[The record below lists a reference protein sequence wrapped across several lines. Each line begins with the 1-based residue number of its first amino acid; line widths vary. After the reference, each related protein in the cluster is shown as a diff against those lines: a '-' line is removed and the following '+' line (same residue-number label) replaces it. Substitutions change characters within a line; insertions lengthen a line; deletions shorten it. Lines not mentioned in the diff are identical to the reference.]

1 MNTTDTIRAQSRKE
15 PEQLEREI
23 DRQREH
29 LTGII
34 DALEGRLSPGEM
46 INKAVQGS
54 KDGGREFAG
63 NLAQAVRDNPTA
75 ALLTAAGMAWLWT
88 SQRHPPAHHRGPGEL
103 RQGLA
108 DQADGAR
115 ETLGNARE
123 RLHEAGQTASD
134 KAHDA
139 ADTVR
144 RSAHRASDGFQ
155 HMLDDNPMAL
165 GAIGIA
171 VGALLGG
178 LLPPTQK
185 EDELLGA
192 TRDRMADRTRE
203 AMHEARDGLAEA
215 GREATTPQR
224 RPDRHDATGTSTS
237 ADRFH

>member
-1 MNTTDTIRAQSRKE
+1 MNTTDRIRAQSHKD

-23 DRQREH
+23 DRHREH

-46 INKAVQGS
+46 INKALQGS

-88 SQRHPPAHHRGPGEL
+88 SQRHPPAHHREPGEL
-103 RQGLA
+103 REGLSGKA
-108 DQADGAR
+108 GEVRDS
-115 ETLGNARE
+115 LGQARE
-123 RLHEAGQTASD
+123 RVGE
-134 KAHDA
+134 KAQHA
-139 ADTVR
+139 ADSMR
-144 RSAHRASDGFQ
+144 HGADRAREGFQ

-178 LLPPTQK
+178 LLPPTRK
-185 EDELLGA
+185 EDELMGR

-203 AMHEARDGLAEA
+203 TLREARHELEDA
-215 GREATTPQR
+215 GRAATTPHAHPGNQ
-224 RPDRHDATGTSTS
+224 HGAGTS

>member
-1 MNTTDTIRAQSRKE
+1 MNTTDTNRAQSRKE

-29 LTGII
+29 LTGLI

-46 INKAVQGS
+46 INKVVQGS
-54 KDGGREFAG
+54 RDGGREFAG

-88 SQRHPPAHHRGPGEL
+88 SQRHPPAPRREPGEL
-103 RQGLA
+103 RQGPS
-108 DQADGAR
+108 DTADGAR
-115 ETLGNARE
+115 ETLDDARE
-123 RLHEAGQTASD
+123 RLQEAGHTASE

-139 ADTVR
+139 ADSVR
-144 RSAHRASDGFQ
+144 RGAHRASDGFQ
-155 HMLDDNPMAL
+155 RMLDDNPMAL

-192 TRDRMADRTRE
+192 TRDRVADRTRK
-203 AMHEARDGLAEA
+203 AMHEAGDRLAEA
-215 GREATTPQR
+215 GREATTPQQH
-224 RPDRHDATGTSTS
+224 PDSHDATGSHTN
-237 ADRFH
+237 ADRYH